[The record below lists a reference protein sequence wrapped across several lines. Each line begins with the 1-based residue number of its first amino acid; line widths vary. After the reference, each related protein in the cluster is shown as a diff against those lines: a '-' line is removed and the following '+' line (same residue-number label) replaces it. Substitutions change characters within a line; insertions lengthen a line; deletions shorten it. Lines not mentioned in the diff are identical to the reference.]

1 MDDLRR
7 IDLNLLLTLHA
18 LLAEQ
23 HVSRAALRLHRSQPA
38 VSHALAQLREIFA
51 DPLLV
56 RRGGRLQPTTR
67 ALALV
72 QPLQEALQ
80 QLDALLSSPGFDP
93 ARARRSFR
101 LAMSD
106 YGARV
111 VLPRLMREL
120 RETAPG
126 IDLVV
131 TQGSREAMLSQ
142 LMDGEVDLAL
152 AVFPDLAEPLRAQTL
167 FVEDFACLA
176 DRETLPA
183 RGGLSLAQWLAR
195 PHVLVAVRPGADN
208 EIDLA
213 LAALG
218 EQRRVALALP
228 HWTAATEVIAGT
240 DLVLTVAR
248 RSVLRPPQG
257 LRCFE
262 PPLPI
267 RAFDFQQAWHER
279 REGDVAHRWLRG
291 QVMRACQLESVQPRH
306 GASR

>member
-23 HVSRAALRLHRSQPA
+23 HVSRAAVRLHRSQPA
-38 VSHALAQLREIFA
+38 VSHALAQLRTLFG

-56 RRGGRLQPTTR
+56 RRGGRLQPTSR
-67 ALALV
+67 ALALM

-93 ARARRSFR
+93 ARAQRSFR

-111 VLPRLMREL
+111 VLPGLLRGL
-120 RETAPG
+120 REAAPG
-126 IDLVV
+126 VDLVV

-142 LMDGEVDLAL
+142 LFDGEIDLAL
-152 AVFPDLAEPLRAQTL
+152 GVFPSLAGPLRADAL
-167 FVEDFACLA
+167 FEERFACLA
-176 DRETLPA
+176 DRDSLPPSGA
-183 RGGLSLAQWLAR
+183 LNLAQWLAR

-213 LAALG
+213 LSALG
-218 EQRRVALALP
+218 QTRRVALALP

-248 RSVLRPPQG
+248 RSLPGLAQLPR

-262 PPLPI
+262 PPLAI
-267 RAFDFQQAWHER
+267 RPFEFQQAWHER
-279 REGDVAHRWLRG
+279 REGDAAHRWLRG
-291 QVMRACQLESVQPRH
+291 QVMQACRNEQSIEGVC
-306 GASR
+306 

>member
-38 VSHALAQLREIFA
+38 VSHALAQLRAIFQ

-56 RRGGRLQPTTR
+56 RRGGRLQPTVR
-67 ALALV
+67 ALELAA
-72 QPLQEALQ
+72 PLQDALQ
-80 QLDALLSSPGFDP
+80 QLDGLLGRPGFEP
-93 ARARRSFR
+93 ARARRTFR

-111 VLPRLMREL
+111 VLPRLMQCL
-120 RETAPG
+120 RQTAPG

-131 TQGSREAMLSQ
+131 TQGSREAMLGQ
-142 LMDGEVDLAL
+142 LFEGEVDLAL
-152 AVFPDLAEPLRAQTL
+152 GVFPSLAEPFQADTL
-167 FVEDFACLA
+167 FEERFACVA
-176 DRETLPA
+176 DRTTLPA
-183 RGGLSLAQWLAR
+183 RGGLSLQAWLAR
-195 PHVLVAVRPGADN
+195 AHVLVAARPGADN

-218 EQRRVALALP
+218 QQRRVVLAMP
-228 HWTAATEVIAGT
+228 HWAAANDVLVGT

-248 RSVLRPPQG
+248 RSVQCLKAQRQ

-262 PPLPI
+262 PPLAI
-267 RAFDFQQAWHER
+267 RAFAFQQVWHER
-279 REGDVAHRWLRG
+279 RGREAAHHWLRE
-291 QVMRACQLESVQPRH
+291 QVMRACAVSTTEKGR
-306 GASR
+306 

>member
-38 VSHALAQLREIFA
+38 VSHALAQLREIFQ

-56 RRGGRLQPTTR
+56 RRAGRLQPTLR
-67 ALALV
+67 ALELAA
-72 QPLQEALQ
+72 PLQDALQ
-80 QLDALLSSPGFDP
+80 QLDALLGSPGFEP

-111 VLPRLMREL
+111 VLPGLMRCL

-131 TQGSREAMLSQ
+131 S
-142 LMDGEVDLAL
+142 
-152 AVFPDLAEPLRAQTL
+152 
-167 FVEDFACLA
+167 
-176 DRETLPA
+176 
-183 RGGLSLAQWLAR
+183 LAR
-195 PHVLVAVRPGADN
+195 PHVLVAMRPGADN
-208 EIDLA
+208 EIDQA

-218 EQRRVALALP
+218 QQRRVVLALP
-228 HWTAATEVIAGT
+228 HWAAASDVLVGT

-248 RSVLRPPQG
+248 RSVQNLKAQRG

-262 PPLPI
+262 PPLAI
-267 RAFDFQQAWHER
+267 RAFAFQQVWHER
-279 REGDVAHRWLRG
+279 RKKEAAHHWLRE
-291 QVMRACQLESVQPRH
+291 QVMRACAP
-306 GASR
+306 

>member
-23 HVSRAALRLHRSQPA
+23 HVSRAAVRLHRSQPA

-56 RRGGRLQPTTR
+56 RRGGGLQPTVR
-67 ALALV
+67 ALELI

-111 VLPRLMREL
+111 VLPRLMRGL
-120 RETAPG
+120 REDAPG
-126 IDLVV
+126 VDLVV

-142 LMDGEVDLAL
+142 LFDGETDLAL
-152 AVFPDLAEPLRAQTL
+152 GVFPTLADPLRAEQL
-167 FVEDFACLA
+167 FEERFACLA
-176 DRETLPA
+176 DRDRLPP
-183 RGGLSLAQWLAR
+183 RGGLTLEQWLAR

-208 EIDLA
+208 EIDQA
-213 LAALG
+213 LAGLG
-218 EQRRVALALP
+218 ATRRVALALP
-228 HWTAATEVIAGT
+228 HWTAASEVIAGT
-240 DLVLTVAR
+240 DLILTVAR
-248 RSVLRPPQG
+248 RNLEGFRQRQ

-262 PPLPI
+262 PPLAI
-267 RAFDFQQAWHER
+267 RAFAFQQAWHER
-279 REGDVAHRWLRG
+279 REGDAAHRWLRG
-291 QVMRACQLESVQPRH
+291 RVLQACQVEQ
-306 GASR
+306 

>member
-56 RRGGRLQPTTR
+56 RRGGRLQPTAR
-67 ALALV
+67 ALELA

-80 QLDALLSSPGFDP
+80 QLDALLGRPGFDP

-111 VLPRLMREL
+111 VLPRLMQGL
-120 RETAPG
+120 RRDAPEV
-126 IDLVV
+126 DLVV

-142 LMDGEVDLAL
+142 LFDGEIDLAL
-152 AVFPDLAEPLRAQTL
+152 GVFPTLATPLRAETL
-167 FVEDFACLA
+167 FEERFACLA
-176 DRETLPA
+176 DRDSVPG
-183 RGGLSLAQWLAR
+183 RGGLTLAQWLAR

-213 LAALG
+213 LSALG

-240 DLVLTVAR
+240 DLILTVAR
-248 RSVLRPPQG
+248 RSLEGRLSLRG

-267 RAFDFQQAWHER
+267 RAFSFQQAWHER
-279 REGDVAHRWLRG
+279 REGDAAHRWLRG
-291 QVMRACQLESVQPRH
+291 RVMQACLLEP
-306 GASR
+306 APA

>member
-23 HVSRAALRLHRSQPA
+23 HVSRAAVRLHRSQPA
-38 VSHALAQLREIFA
+38 VSHALAQLRELFG

-56 RRGGRLQPTTR
+56 RRGGRLQPTSR
-67 ALALV
+67 ALELV

-93 ARARRSFR
+93 VRAQRSFR

-111 VLPRLMREL
+111 VLPGLLRGL
-120 RETAPG
+120 REEAPG
-126 IDLVV
+126 VDLVV

-142 LMDGEVDLAL
+142 LFDGEIDLAL
-152 AVFPDLAEPLRAQTL
+152 GVFPSLAGPLRADAL
-167 FVEDFACLA
+167 FEERFACLA
-176 DRETLPA
+176 DRDSLPPS
-183 RGGLSLAQWLAR
+183 GVLNLAQWLAR

-213 LAALG
+213 LSALG
-218 EQRRVALALP
+218 QVRRVALALP

-248 RSVLRPPQG
+248 RSLPGLAQLPQ

-262 PPLPI
+262 PPLAI
-267 RAFDFQQAWHER
+267 RPFEFQQAWHER
-279 REGDVAHRWLRG
+279 REGDAAHRWLRG
-291 QVMRACQLESVQPRH
+291 RVMQACRH
-306 GASR
+306 EQSIEGEC

>member
-56 RRGGRLQPTTR
+56 RRGGRLQPTAR
-67 ALALV
+67 ALELA

-80 QLDALLSSPGFDP
+80 QLDALLGRPGFDP

-111 VLPRLMREL
+111 VLPRLIQGL
-120 RETAPG
+120 RRDAPEV
-126 IDLVV
+126 DLVV

-142 LMDGEVDLAL
+142 LFDGEIDLAL
-152 AVFPDLAEPLRAQTL
+152 GVFPTLAAPLRAETL
-167 FVEDFACLA
+167 FEERFACLA
-176 DRETLPA
+176 DRDSVPG
-183 RGGLSLAQWLAR
+183 RGGLTLAQWLAR

-213 LAALG
+213 LSALG

-248 RSVLRPPQG
+248 RSLEGRLSLRG

-267 RAFDFQQAWHER
+267 RAFSFQQAWHER
-279 REGDVAHRWLRG
+279 REGDAAHRWLRG
-291 QVMRACQLESVQPRH
+291 RVMQACLLEP
-306 GASR
+306 APA

>member
-56 RRGGRLQPTTR
+56 RRGGRLQPTAR
-67 ALALV
+67 ALELI
-72 QPLQEALQ
+72 QPLHDALQ

-111 VLPRLMREL
+111 VLPGLMRGL
-120 RETAPG
+120 RCDAPG

-152 AVFPDLAEPLRAQTL
+152 AVFPDLAAPLQAETL
-167 FVEDFACLA
+167 FEERFACLA
-176 DRETLPA
+176 DRHSLPA

-218 EQRRVALALP
+218 QQRRVALAMP

-240 DLVLTVAR
+240 DLILTVAR
-248 RSVLRPPQG
+248 RALPEAITG
-257 LRCFE
+257 LRVFE

-267 RAFDFQQAWHER
+267 RAFAFQQAWHER
-279 REGDVAHRWLRG
+279 REGDPAHRWLRG
-291 QVMRACQLESVQPRH
+291 RVMQACLLD
-306 GASR
+306 AD

>member
-38 VSHALAQLREIFA
+38 VSHALAQLREIFQ

-56 RRGGRLQPTTR
+56 RRAGRLQPTLR
-67 ALALV
+67 ALELAA
-72 QPLQEALQ
+72 PLQDALQ
-80 QLDALLSSPGFDP
+80 QLDALLGSPGFEP

-111 VLPRLMREL
+111 VLPGLMRCL

-131 TQGSREAMLSQ
+131 SQGSREAMLGQ
-142 LMDGEVDLAL
+142 LLDGEVDLAL
-152 AVFPDLAEPLRAQTL
+152 GVFPTLAEPLQAATL
-167 FVEDFACLA
+167 FEEGFVCVA
-176 DRETLPA
+176 DRATLPA
-183 RGGLSLAQWLAR
+183 RGGLTLPAWLAR
-195 PHVLVAVRPGADN
+195 PHVLVAMRPGADN
-208 EIDLA
+208 EIDQA

-218 EQRRVALALP
+218 QQRRVVLALP
-228 HWTAATEVIAGT
+228 HWAAASDVLVGT

-248 RSVLRPPQG
+248 RSVQNIKAQRG

-262 PPLPI
+262 PPLAI
-267 RAFDFQQAWHER
+267 RAFAFQQVWHER
-279 REGDVAHRWLRG
+279 RKKEAAHHWLRE
-291 QVMRACQLESVQPRH
+291 QVMRACAP
-306 GASR
+306 

>member
-56 RRGGRLQPTTR
+56 RRGGRLQPTAR
-67 ALALV
+67 ALELA

-80 QLDALLSSPGFDP
+80 QLDALLGRPGFDP

-111 VLPRLMREL
+111 VLPRLIQGL
-120 RETAPG
+120 RRDAPEV
-126 IDLVV
+126 DLVV

-142 LMDGEVDLAL
+142 LFDGEIDLAL
-152 AVFPDLAEPLRAQTL
+152 GVFPTLAAPLRAETL
-167 FVEDFACLA
+167 FEERFACLA
-176 DRETLPA
+176 DRDSVPG
-183 RGGLSLAQWLAR
+183 RGGLTLAQWLAR

-213 LAALG
+213 LSALG

-248 RSVLRPPQG
+248 RSLEGRLSLCG

-267 RAFDFQQAWHER
+267 RAFSFQQAWHER
-279 REGDVAHRWLRG
+279 REGDAAHRWLRG
-291 QVMRACQLESVQPRH
+291 RVMQACLLEP
-306 GASR
+306 APA

>member
-38 VSHALAQLREIFA
+38 VSHALAQLRDLFA

-56 RRGGRLQPTTR
+56 RRGGRLQPTAR
-67 ALALV
+67 ALELV

-80 QLDALLSSPGFDP
+80 QLDALLSRPGFDP

-111 VLPRLMREL
+111 VLPRLMRGL
-120 RETAPG
+120 REEAPG

-142 LMDGEVDLAL
+142 LFDGEIDLAL
-152 AVFPDLAEPLRAQTL
+152 GVFPTLAAPLCAEPLFEER
-167 FVEDFACLA
+167 FACLA
-176 DRETLPA
+176 DRDTLPA
-183 RGGLSLAQWLAR
+183 RGGLTLEEWLAR

-213 LAALG
+213 LAAQG
-218 EQRRVALALP
+218 QQRRVALALP
-228 HWTAATEVIAGT
+228 HWAAATEVIAGT
-240 DLVLTVAR
+240 DLLLTVAR
-248 RSVLRPPQG
+248 RSLEGRLSLKG

-267 RAFDFQQAWHER
+267 RAFEFQQAWHER
-279 REGDVAHRWLRG
+279 REGDAAHRWLRG
-291 QVMRACQLESVQPRH
+291 RVMRACM
-306 GASR
+306 A